1 MPGNPNPSQINRVPY
16 IKLADMEVSFRIPD
30 EIARQLSR
38 FTLTDSSVSTMMFA
52 IRAVAI

>member
-1 MPGNPNPSQINRVPY
+1 MPGNPNPSQIDRVPY
-16 IKLADMEVSFRIPD
+16 IKLADMEVSFRIP